1 MTADTFSHSRL
12 HANLNASTKSTS
24 TRKVH
29 TMRTLFSLALLIAAL
44 TGATSPSATAAP
56 NTGEQQLKVIQS
68 LTGSWEYKGK
78 LGVLR
83 DEFHPFAN
91 GTAVLGEEFMNG
103 TQITSTIFYVV
114 NGQLLADHYCDYK
127 NQPFY
132 TAAASTDPSVIDF
145 EFRSATNVD
154 RFPMHFHSTIWKIVD
169 ATHMIQDWDIE
180 GGKTPH
186 ELVHMTFVRTGA

>member
-1 MTADTFSHSRL
+1 MRRLFLLALVAALASSTAP
-12 HANLNASTKSTS
+12 
-24 TRKVH
+24 
-29 TMRTLFSLALLIAAL
+29 SLA
-44 TGATSPSATAAP
+44 SAPA
-56 NTGEQQLKVIQS
+56 GGDQQLKVIQS
-68 LTGSWEYKGK
+68 LAGSWEYKGS

-145 EFRSATNVD
+145 EFRSATNLD
-154 RFPMHFHSTIWKIVD
+154 ANPMHFHSTIWKIID
-169 ATHMIQDWDIE
+169 SQHMIQDWYIE

-186 ELVHMTFVRTGA
+186 ELVHMTFVRTSA